1 MYIRDEELRERLK
14 EILLLKTRNQVVK
27 EIQEHGI
34 KMHQYTL
41 DRFLMK
47 KPISLYS
54 LKKIDNY
61 ISKNIPVIQ

>member
-1 MYIRDEELRERLK
+1 MYIKDQELRERLK

-34 KMHQYTL
+34 KMHQFTI
-41 DRFLMK
+41 DRFLLN
-47 KPISLYS
+47 KPISVHS

-61 ISKNIPVIQ
+61 VSKRIPVI